1 MLRRDESGIC
11 NAVSISEQ
19 DRSLGAFGLTEEPAR
34 ISEWNHRRLVLD
46 KTSAGIVDPEL
57 GERRMAYSAVKEPYD
72 GKETTCTYVSVKGRQ
87 KRATLGAVFGVPST
101 TPNPCA
107 WPL

>member
-1 MLRRDESGIC
+1 MWLRSRCSGEDCPGFHVRGDPHGPPQEMLRRDESGIC

-72 GKETTCTYVSVKGRQ
+72 GKETKNFLYSK
-87 KRATLGAVFGVPST
+87 
-101 TPNPCA
+101 
-107 WPL
+107 

>member
-11 NAVSISEQ
+11 HDVSISEQ
-19 DRSLGAFGLTEEPAR
+19 DRSLGAFGLTEEPAS

-46 KTSAGIVDPEL
+46 KSSAGIVDPEL

-72 GKETTCTYVSVKGRQ
+72 GKETKNFLYSK
-87 KRATLGAVFGVPST
+87 
-101 TPNPCA
+101 
-107 WPL
+107 